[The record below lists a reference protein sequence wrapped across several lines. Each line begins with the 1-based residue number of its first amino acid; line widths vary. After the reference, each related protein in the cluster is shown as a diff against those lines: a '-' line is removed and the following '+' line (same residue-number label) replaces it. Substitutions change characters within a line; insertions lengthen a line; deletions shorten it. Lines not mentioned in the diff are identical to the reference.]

1 MKTNTIMIMI
11 QQLGKILC
19 AQRRTNG
26 WIFVELV
33 IAMCTIWFLVDKL
46 WVDQR
51 SYRAPLGY
59 DTENCWRFLL
69 GVIPEGTPNYVEPT
83 GEADFATDI
92 QILMDRMRQESEIEE
107 VCLCFWSMPYS
118 PGNTWT
124 SLCRADLDTAD
135 IQLESFHSLR
145 ITPTYFDLFRIR
157 DAAGQSVTAQV
168 SDGRLVF
175 VLSQALA
182 DHLIPNEQAVGKSI
196 SVSKSLDEVYP
207 VAAVLPHFRT
217 IDFEPEESC
226 SFVILTP
233 DLLNAY
239 GNSYGNSSYQL
250 AQLCVRMKKQMT
262 EAEMTAFLERTADRM
277 QYNNKFVQGAK
288 SMEEIRIEKM
298 KSWFDRRNQQM
309 GVILFV
315 MINVFFGIVGTFW
328 LRTERRR
335 GEIGLRLAMGSSHRQ
350 IGLLVLLEGLI
361 LLGLTLPFLLLFALN
376 MAKADLLET
385 YRESLSLF
393 RFASTMGL
401 AYLLLALLIALGV
414 WYPMRKAIQLP
425 PAEALR
431 YE

>member
-11 QQLGKILC
+11 QQLGKILW

-83 GEADFATDI
+83 GETDFATDI
-92 QILMDRMRQESEIEE
+92 QILMDRMRQEPEIEE

-118 PGNTWT
+118 PGNTWS
-124 SLCRADLDTAD
+124 SLCRADLDSAD
-135 IQLESFHSLR
+135 IQMESFHSLR
-145 ITPTYFDLFRIR
+145 ISPTYFDLFRIR
-157 DAAGQSVTAQV
+157 DAAGQSITAQV
-168 SDGRLVF
+168 SDGRLVV

-182 DHLIPNEQAVGKSI
+182 DHLYPNEQAVGKSI
-196 SVSKSLDEVYP
+196 SFSKNMDAICP

-217 IDFEPEESC
+217 IDFDPEEAC
-226 SFVILTP
+226 SFMILTP
-233 DLLNAY
+233 DLLRAY
-239 GNSYGNSSYQL
+239 GDAYGDTAFQL
-250 AQLCVRMKKQMT
+250 IELCVRMKKPMT
-262 EAEMTAFLERTADRM
+262 EAEMIAFLERTGDRL
-277 QYNNKFVQGAK
+277 QYNNKFIQGVK
-288 SMEEIRIEKM
+288 SMEEIRVEKM
-298 KSWFDRRNQQM
+298 KSWFDRKKQQV
-309 GVILFV
+309 GIILFV

-350 IGLLVLLEGLI
+350 IGQLVLLEGLI
-361 LLGLTLPFLLLFALN
+361 LLGLTLPFLLLFVLN
-376 MAKADLLET
+376 LAKMDLLET
-385 YRESLSLF
+385 YREPLTLF
-393 RFASTMGL
+393 RLVATMGIS
-401 AYLLLALLIALGV
+401 YLLLALLIALGV
-414 WYPMRKAIQLP
+414 WYPMHKAIQLP